1 MKGEGDTGAQGHNN
15 SRGYSSNPWKNA
27 FLGFE
32 YILVFMCLHCR
43 MLAFVVTSIE
53 SSHFFQSNVKF
64 LTYSQCQ
71 SYGIFANENQMNI
84 F

>member
-32 YILVFMCLHCR
+32 YILVFMCLCCR
-43 MLAFVVTSIE
+43 MLGFEVTCIE
-53 SSHFFQSNVKF
+53 FSQFPFFFFFFFELSDLQSVSMSWDLWRSKF
-64 LTYSQCQ
+64 
-71 SYGIFANENQMNI
+71 G
-84 F
+84 